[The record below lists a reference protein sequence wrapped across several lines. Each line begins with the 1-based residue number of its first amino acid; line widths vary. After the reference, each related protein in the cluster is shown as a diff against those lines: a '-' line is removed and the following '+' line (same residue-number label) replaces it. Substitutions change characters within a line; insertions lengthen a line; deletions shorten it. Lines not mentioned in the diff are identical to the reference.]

1 MGYDTCACSCWLR
14 GRFRLAQ
21 IRAISQEDLCP
32 ISDRLVKGLLDL
44 RRFGIAVYFPQGISR
59 IRILRITITELV
71 DEHGL
76 VADESSTLYLIAPDD
91 RSLVPCFFFRILELR
106 KCRCV
111 CSSELRYEFGPLQ
124 VNERRRRIVR
134 FRIQA
139 CIGVIRVDFA
149 PLVHN
154 GIALQFL
161 QTGRFSLAIDLSEHL
176 PPFGNFSRSAHF
188 SHWVIV

>member
-1 MGYDTCACSCWLR
+1 MRATQLLVLR
-14 GRFRLAQ
+14 TRFLLAQ

-32 ISDRLVKGLLDL
+32 IADRLVKSLLNL
-44 RRFGIAVYFPQGISR
+44 RCFGIAVYFPQGISR
-59 IRILRITITELV
+59 VRVLDISITQLV
-71 DEHGL
+71 DEHCL

-91 RSLVPCFFFRILELR
+91 RPLVPCFFFPILELR
-106 KCRCV
+106 QCSCV

-139 CIGVIRVDFA
+139 CIGVIRVDLA

-154 GIALQFL
+154 GITLQFL
-161 QTGRFSLAIDLSEHL
+161 
-176 PPFGNFSRSAHF
+176 
-188 SHWVIV
+188 